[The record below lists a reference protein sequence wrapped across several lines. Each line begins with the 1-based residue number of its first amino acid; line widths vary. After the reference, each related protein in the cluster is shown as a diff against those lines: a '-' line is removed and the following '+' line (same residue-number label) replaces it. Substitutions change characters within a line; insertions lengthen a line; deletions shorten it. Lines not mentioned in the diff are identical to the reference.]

1 MALKEAEVFTKV
13 SIEQRR
19 RGNVYSSRGIENQYR
34 KTSKGGKEER
44 SRGKSQKREEQSKAA
59 ELKES
64 QGGSEGGNF

>member
-44 SRGKSQKREEQSKAA
+44 SRGKSEKRVEQS
-59 ELKES
+59 S
-64 QGGSEGGNF
+64 RIEGKSGRL